1 MPEWL
6 KRVLRPA
13 YFRINHWR
21 GNPGREIYTLAIRE
35 VIHEY
40 DDVCTF
46 ILDRPANLDF
56 QAGQYC
62 HVIAPGAILD
72 NHHVQHM
79 SFANA
84 PHEDRIM
91 ISMDLASGSRFKRR
105 FQKAAIND
113 TVGLFSVKGAFT
125 LDVPVQGRPVLFV
138 AGGVGIAPIRSL
150 ISHAEAEGMHEWSLV
165 YAGRDYLYKDFWSPF
180 TDRVSLAN
188 RQTVFTSIEAS
199 LQRRRD
205 PLVYVCGSGDFIR
218 DIGAFLVEQGIPVES
233 IHTENFTD

>member
-6 KRVLRPA
+6 KRLLRPA

-21 GNPGREIYTLAIRE
+21 GNPGQEIYTLAIRE
-35 VIHEY
+35 IIHEY

-46 ILDRPANLDF
+46 ILDRPANLNF

-72 NHHVQHM
+72 NHHVQHI

-113 TVGLFSVKGAFT
+113 TLGLFSIRGEFI
-125 LDVPVQGRPVLFV
+125 LDADAQGRPVLFI
-138 AGGVGIAPIRSL
+138 AGGIGIAPIRSL
-150 ISHAEAEGMHEWSLV
+150 ISHIEAQGTPEWSLV
-165 YAGRDYLYKDFWSPF
+165 YAGRNHLYKNFWSPF
-180 TDRVSLAN
+180 TGRVSLAN

-199 LQRRRD
+199 LQRCAD
-205 PLVYVCGSGDFIR
+205 PLVYVCGSGEFLR
-218 DIGAFLVEQGIPVES
+218 DINTFLVAQGIPVES